1 MTVRPSASLGK
12 TRGAYV
18 VSLLTGVLGGGLV
31 AVAAAK
37 PWATAT
43 IGAQG
48 LPELPVSVDGADAVP
63 LVAALGLV
71 MLAGA
76 VSLAATRNQGRRL
89 SGLLLVVAAV
99 VVGWQTLAAGP
110 AITDA
115 LREQTVGSVGSAA
128 LPDANGTA
136 WRWLTLVGAG
146 LSLAAGLAAV
156 SKGPDWPAMGSRY
169 DAPTPARSS
178 SPDVR
183 EDVDVWRAID
193 EGEDPTV

>member
-1 MTVRPSASLGK
+1 VTVRPSASLGSA
-12 TRGAYV
+12 RRAYV
-18 VSLLTGVLGGGLV
+18 VSLSVGVLGGALV

-43 IGAQG
+43 IGGQG
-48 LPELPVSVDGADAVP
+48 LPALPISVDGADAVP

-89 SGLLLVVAAV
+89 AGLLLVVAAV

-110 AITDA
+110 AINDA
-115 LREQTVGSVGSAA
+115 LRAQTVGSVGSAA
-128 LPDANGTA
+128 VPDANGTA

-146 LSLAAGLAAV
+146 LSLASGLAAV

-169 DAPTPARSS
+169 DAPTSARGG

-183 EDVDVWRAID
+183 EDVDAWRAID
-193 EGEDPTV
+193 EGDDPTV

>member
-1 MTVRPSASLGK
+1 MTVRPSASLG
-12 TRGAYV
+12 RARRAYV
-18 VSLLTGVLGGGLV
+18 VSLLTGVVGGGLV
-31 AVAAAK
+31 AVAAAR
-37 PWATAT
+37 PWATGT
-43 IGAQG
+43 IGGQG
-48 LPELPVSVDGADAVP
+48 LPELSVSVDGADAVP

-76 VSLAATRNQGRRL
+76 ASLAATRSQGRRL
-89 SGLLLVVAAV
+89 AGLLLMVAAV

-156 SKGPDWPAMGSRY
+156 WKGPEWPAMGSRY
-169 DAPTPARSS
+169 DAPTSARSS
-178 SPDVR
+178 RPDVR
-183 EDVDVWRAID
+183 EDVDVWRAMD

>member
-1 MTVRPSASLGK
+1 VTFRPSAASGRA
-12 TRGAYV
+12 RGAYIA
-18 VSLLTGVLGGGLV
+18 SLLTGVLGGGLV

-76 VSLAATRNQGRRL
+76 ASLAATRNQGRRL
-89 SGLLLVVAAV
+89 AGLLLVMAAV

-115 LREQTVGSVGSAA
+115 MREQTVGSVGSAA
-128 LPDANGTA
+128 VPDANGTA

-169 DAPTPARSS
+169 DAPTSARSK